1 LLPRLLSGPVSE
13 ADLLPRHQ
21 PSPSESHS
29 LSSPPRTVQGKHIT
43 HNFFFM
49 PLRLT
54 RRIANVTLSARTLS
68 EQIAASIRFPAL
80 AVYRRTVFSD

>member
-1 LLPRLLSGPVSE
+1 
-13 ADLLPRHQ
+13 
-21 PSPSESHS
+21 
-29 LSSPPRTVQGKHIT
+29 
-43 HNFFFM
+43 M